1 MDKSDK
7 DALVYR
13 LNWVLKYA
21 EEGKIE
27 NIKNE
32 VESLIDEI
40 NHYDLV
46 VPF

>member
-7 DALVYR
+7 EALVYR
-13 LNWVLKYA
+13 LNWILKYA
-21 EEGKIE
+21 EEEKIE